1 MHLKNTGGKWVV
13 PLRRPIYMAWGRRS
27 LARTASPDTTT
38 ASHTHTPTDHQ
49 YQHMGIHIGHTPVHC
64 FEPDRI
70 DFKQDGL
77 GTMSQIVAD
86 ALKKHRW

>member
-1 MHLKNTGGKWVV
+1 MGCIPAQTYIYGLGSAK
-13 PLRRPIYMAWGRRS
+13 PRPNRLPS
-27 LARTASPDTTT
+27 TPT
-38 ASHTHTPTDHQ
+38 ASHTHTTTDHQ
-49 YQHMGIHIGHTPVHC
+49 YQHMGIHVGHTPVHC